1 MKRATT
7 FGVRADE
14 KRHLWGG
21 VVAVSLVLTGASD
34 VWAGSFD
41 PQGNYLPAADAVA
54 FVDFGPGFDPAE
66 DRFVPD
72 DADEACV
79 EPPGFE
85 VVEGADAV
93 AGSAYLH
100 VNTLIDDD
108 SFCQERWRVE
118 LPAAAASYVATVW
131 VRHGVVDL
139 QMTVVYPDALERD
152 LVVAKMAPTGRTT
165 SDGWVEMS
173 SNAFPVDGANVEA
186 VYLRAF
192 DADTEGTD
200 LDALE
205 VRPAGDYVDPERSC
219 SGVGDPVCGAGEIC
233 IHQVCRLGRL
243 SVPPLPDDT
252 IRSQVVDVLA
262 SQLRVFYGGR
272 KTRTLDLPQALATL
286 ESLRSATD
294 AWTFWDG
301 WARAIRQLHDW
312 HTSARSAIRG
322 VDRQRRLNL
331 CFIEGEAD
339 ASQAQAPSDATY
351 RDVLVSHDGGEEGT
365 HGIAQGDRLLSVDGQ
380 HPIAWSIGLE
390 AVDWAQFRA
399 NTDGVYSEYL
409 ERLRGNIIK
418 YATTFTVLHCD
429 AGTET
434 CSGIPETY
442 RVGELPLDRGGQVRC
457 DNRPFYHTQDNPG
470 PQHRVGFGFY
480 RGLVTQSTPQEAIY
494 SLLWDTLF
502 GGGDPNGFVNGN
514 IKDAYTLFKQQ
525 ARGVILDH
533 RAGNGGT
540 LDAAETVT
548 QLVRPP
554 ETLLAFASP
563 TDFGKWDGPV
573 TLSEGV
579 SYFNV
584 ISQSPGDTMRVG
596 SVDYDPDMPVALLIH
611 RDGSASD
618 FMPFAM
624 KGASSKVRVFGPAAT
639 AGAFSTFYELAYYSG
654 VSVQFGTGDSVSK
667 NGRALIGQ
675 GVVPDVIVVQKQ
687 SDLLQGKDT
696 IHEAALAWLRTEL
709 KP

>member
-1 MKRATT
+1 MMRATI
-7 FGVRADE
+7 FGARDDD
-14 KRHLWGG
+14 KRHWWGRAAVILIG
-21 VVAVSLVLTGASD
+21 VSGAGD
-34 VWAGSFD
+34 AHAGSFD
-41 PQGNYLPAADAVA
+41 AQGTYLPAPDAVA
-54 FVDFGPGFDPAE
+54 FVDFDAGFDAE
-66 DRFVPD
+66 RDRFVPE

-79 EPPGFE
+79 DPPGFE
-85 VVEGADAV
+85 VVAGEDAL
-93 AGSAYLH
+93 AGGKYLH
-100 VNTLIDDD
+100 VNTLIDNQT
-108 SFCQERWRVE
+108 FCQERWSVE
-118 LPAAAASYVATVW
+118 LPAEAASYVATVW

-139 QMTVVYPDALERD
+139 QMTVVYPEALERD

-173 SNAFPVDGANVEA
+173 TNAFPVDGANTVA

-192 DADTEGTD
+192 DADSEGTH

-205 VRPAGDYVDPERSC
+205 VRPAGDYVDPQRSC
-219 SGVGDPVCGAGEIC
+219 SGVGDPVCGAGEVC
-233 IHQVCRLGRL
+233 MHQRCRRGELF
-243 SVPPLPDDT
+243 VPPLPDDS

-272 KTRTLDLPQALATL
+272 KTRTLDLPQALQTL
-286 ESLRSATD
+286 DGLRSASD

-312 HTSARSAIRG
+312 HTSARGNIRN

-339 ASQAQAPSDATY
+339 TSQAQLPSDPVY

-365 HGIAQGDRLLSVDGQ
+365 YGIAQGDRLVSVDGQ
-380 HPIAWSIGLE
+380 HPIAWSVGLE
-390 AVDWAQFRA
+390 AVDWSQFRA
-399 NTDGVYSEYL
+399 NTDEVYSEYV

-418 YATTFTVLHCD
+418 YATTFSVLHCD
-429 AGTET
+429 AVSET
-434 CSGIPETY
+434 CDPTPETF
-442 RVGELPLDRGGQVRC
+442 RVDDLPLDREGQVRC
-457 DNRPFYHTQDNPG
+457 DNRPFYHTAENPG
-470 PQHRVGFGFY
+470 PQHRVGFNFY
-480 RGLVTQSTPQEAIY
+480 RGLVAQSNPQEAIY

-502 GGGDPNGFVNGN
+502 GGGDPNGFVNGS

-554 ETLLAFASP
+554 ETVLAFASP
-563 TDFGKWDGPV
+563 AEFGKWDGPV
-573 TLSEGV
+573 SSSEGV
-579 SYFNV
+579 NFFN
-584 ISQSPGDTMRVG
+584 ILAQSPGDTMRVG
-596 SVDYDPDMPVALLIH
+596 SNDYDPAMPVALIIH

-624 KGASSKVRVFGPAAT
+624 KGATSKVRVFGPAAT
-639 AGAFSTFYELAYYSG
+639 AGAFSTFYELDYYAGISF
-654 VSVQFGTGDSVSK
+654 QFGTGDSITK
-667 NGRALIGQ
+667 DGQTLIGY
-675 GVVPDVIVVQKQ
+675 GVVPDEIVVQKQ

-696 IHEAALAWLRTEL
+696 IHEAALTWLRTEL